1 MNQFEFLP
9 LVTIGQYVPNG
20 SIVHR
25 VDARTKLIVF
35 AALLVAITFT
45 PSLVGLLVALM
56 ALLIGIL
63 AARISLKVML
73 KGLLVPLPF
82 LVLIVLLQLLF
93 FNPQVE
99 SATLFSW
106 WIIRLTQAGLNSAII
121 MLLRFIDLIF
131 CLSLSSFCISTSE
144 MITGL
149 DLLLSPLR
157 RLGIKTMDLVMMIQ
171 VTLRFLPLLAISA
184 ERIAKAQA
192 SRGAQWGTG
201 KSGLIAQIRK
211 IVPLIVPLFV
221 TSLRRAESMAL
232 AMDARAYGLKNQR
245 TSIYELVFNP
255 RDTWFLLIGLGFTL
269 TTILL

>member
-9 LVTIGQYVPNG
+9 LVTIGQYMPNG
-20 SIVHR
+20 SVLHR

-35 AALLVAITFT
+35 AAFLVAITFT
-45 PSLVGLLVALM
+45 PSLVGLLTAL
-56 ALLIGIL
+56 AGLLAGIL
-63 AARISLKVML
+63 AAQISLKTML

-82 LVLIVLLQLLF
+82 LILIVLLQLLF
-93 FNPQVE
+93 FTPQVE
-99 SATLFSW
+99 TVTLVDW
-106 WIIRLTQAGLNSAII
+106 WIIHITRAGITSAIL
-121 MLLRFIDLIF
+121 MLFRFVDLIF

-157 RLGIKTMDLVMMIQ
+157 RIGIKTMDLVMMIQ
-171 VTLRFLPLLAISA
+171 ITLRFLPLLAISA

-201 KSGLIAQIRK
+201 KSGLIAQVRK
-211 IVPLIVPLFV
+211 VVPLIVPLFI

-232 AMDARAYGLKNQR
+232 AMDARAYGLKDRR
-245 TSIYELVFNP
+245 TSIYELVFDH

-269 TTILL
+269 ATILL